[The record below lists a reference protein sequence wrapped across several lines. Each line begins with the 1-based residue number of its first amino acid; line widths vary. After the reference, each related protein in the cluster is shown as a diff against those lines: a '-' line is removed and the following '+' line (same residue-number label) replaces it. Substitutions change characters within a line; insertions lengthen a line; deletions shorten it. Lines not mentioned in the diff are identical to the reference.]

1 MAEQRMKVR
10 DKKVQKMT
18 KDGLVEENLTDKSS
32 VRVSNRASD
41 VQMGIKQGGEK
52 AENLVDKSPRQ
63 SKRSGKNIRPSVQ
76 KSRDAPE
83 LMRTEN
89 QSEDFGQN
97 RKQQNRKRIRAENRK
112 ESRFAEKSEASQSGR
127 LKEKR
132 ADLSENRG
140 DSRSKKNG
148 GSKKPKQKQRLK
160 FAYEETGASVK
171 NDKDMEKL
179 NQMDTDG
186 VNFRH
191 QKQKEK
197 AKKFSYE
204 EARKKKEAK
213 QHSKKAQVYQAN
225 EGEGSGKKKS
235 RLKFG
240 EGGESVKQKKLLLL
254 RKQEVQLPQHCTVR
268 SVKMKTIM
276 RQ

>member
-41 VQMGIKQGGEK
+41 VQMGIKQGEK

-112 ESRFAEKSEASQSGR
+112 ESRFAEKSEASQSG
-127 LKEKR
+127 
-132 ADLSENRG
+132 
-140 DSRSKKNG
+140 SKDNTVCQAG
-148 GSKKPKQKQRLK
+148 GFIIQLMP
-160 FAYEETGASVK
+160 GASEEIISSL
-171 NDKDMEKL
+171 EKKLGEISSVTTML
-179 NQMDTDG
+179 NQGMTPEDILTLILGDMGLEITDRMDTRFYCNCSKER
-186 VNFRH
+186 V
-191 QKQKEK
+191 EK
-197 AKKFSYE
+197 ALISIG
-204 EARKKKEAK
+204 KKELQNMIDDGK
-213 QHSKKAQVYQAN
+213 EVEVNCHFCNKHYVFQVPELEELLKKAQ
-225 EGEGSGKKKS
+225 
-235 RLKFG
+235 R
-240 EGGESVKQKKLLLL
+240 
-254 RKQEVQLPQHCTVR
+254 
-268 SVKMKTIM
+268 
-276 RQ
+276 

>member
-41 VQMGIKQGGEK
+41 VQMGIKQGEK
-52 AENLVDKSPRQ
+52 KVSLVDKSPRQ
-63 SKRSGKNIRPSVQ
+63 SERSGKNIRPSVQ

-83 LMRTEN
+83 LMRTEK

-97 RKQQNRKRIRAENRK
+97 RKHQNRKRIRAEVGK
-112 ESRFAEKSEASQSGR
+112 ESRLAEKSEASQSGR

-148 GSKKPKQKQRLK
+148 GSKKPKQKQL
-160 FAYEETGASVK
+160 
-171 NDKDMEKL
+171 L
-179 NQMDTDG
+179 
-186 VNFRH
+186 
-191 QKQKEK
+191 
-197 AKKFSYE
+197 
-204 EARKKKEAK
+204 
-213 QHSKKAQVYQAN
+213 
-225 EGEGSGKKKS
+225 SGT
-235 RLKFG
+235 L
-240 EGGESVKQKKLLLL
+240 
-254 RKQEVQLPQHCTVR
+254 
-268 SVKMKTIM
+268 
-276 RQ
+276 

>member
-41 VQMGIKQGGEK
+41 VQMGIKQGEK
-52 AENLVDKSPRQ
+52 AENLVDKSTRQ

-89 QSEDFGQN
+89 QSENFGQN

-148 GSKKPKQKQRLK
+148 GSKKPC
-160 FAYEETGASVK
+160 
-171 NDKDMEKL
+171 
-179 NQMDTDG
+179 
-186 VNFRH
+186 
-191 QKQKEK
+191 
-197 AKKFSYE
+197 
-204 EARKKKEAK
+204 
-213 QHSKKAQVYQAN
+213 
-225 EGEGSGKKKS
+225 
-235 RLKFG
+235 
-240 EGGESVKQKKLLLL
+240 LLYTSPSP
-254 RKQEVQLPQHCTVR
+254 RD
-268 SVKMKTIM
+268 
-276 RQ
+276 

>member
-1 MAEQRMKVR
+1 
-10 DKKVQKMT
+10 
-18 KDGLVEENLTDKSS
+18 
-32 VRVSNRASD
+32 
-41 VQMGIKQGGEK
+41 
-52 AENLVDKSPRQ
+52 
-63 SKRSGKNIRPSVQ
+63 
-76 KSRDAPE
+76 
-83 LMRTEN
+83 MRTEN

-186 VNFRH
+186 VRQLDRQINTLFYDRLL
-191 QKQKEK
+191 
-197 AKKFSYE
+197 A
-204 EARKKKEAK
+204 
-213 QHSKKAQVYQAN
+213 
-225 EGEGSGKKKS
+225 S
-235 RLKFG
+235 RDKNC
-240 EGGESVKQKKLLLL
+240 LLY
-254 RKQEVQLPQHCTVR
+254 T
-268 SVKMKTIM
+268 SIG
-276 RQ
+276 

>member
-1 MAEQRMKVR
+1 M
-10 DKKVQKMT
+10 
-18 KDGLVEENLTDKSS
+18 
-32 VRVSNRASD
+32 
-41 VQMGIKQGGEK
+41 
-52 AENLVDKSPRQ
+52 
-63 SKRSGKNIRPSVQ
+63 Q

-83 LMRTEN
+83 LIRTEK
-89 QSEDFGQN
+89 QSGDFGQSS
-97 RKQQNRKRIRAENRK
+97 KQQNRKRIRAEVGK
-112 ESRFAEKSEASQSGR
+112 ESRLAEKSEVGQLGR
-127 LKEKR
+127 LKDKR

-140 DSRSKKNG
+140 DSRRNQTG

-204 EARKKKEAK
+204 EARKRKEAK

-225 EGEGSGKKKS
+225 EGESPGKKNP
-235 RLKFG
+235 
-240 EGGESVKQKKLLLL
+240 V
-254 RKQEVQLPQHCTVR
+254 
-268 SVKMKTIM
+268 
-276 RQ
+276 

>member
-41 VQMGIKQGGEK
+41 VQMGIKQGEK
-52 AENLVDKSPRQ
+52 EVSLVYKSPRQ
-63 SKRSGKNIRPSVQ
+63 SERSGKNIRPSVQ

-97 RKQQNRKRIRAENRK
+97 RKQQNRKRIRAEVGK
-112 ESRFAEKSEASQSGR
+112 ESRLAEKSEASQSGR

-132 ADLSENRG
+132 ADLSESRG

-160 FAYEETGASVK
+160 FAYEETGASMK
-171 NDKDMEKL
+171 SDRETNKL
-179 NQMDTDG
+179 NQMDADG

-204 EARKKKEAK
+204 EAKKKKEAK
-213 QHSKKAQVYQAN
+213 QHSKKVQVYQAN
-225 EGEGSGKKKS
+225 EGEAPGKKKS

-240 EGGESVKQKKLLLL
+240 EGESVKTEKAFVVKKAGSATSAALH
-254 RKQEVQLPQHCTVR
+254 REISKN
-268 SVKMKTIM
+268 
-276 RQ
+276 